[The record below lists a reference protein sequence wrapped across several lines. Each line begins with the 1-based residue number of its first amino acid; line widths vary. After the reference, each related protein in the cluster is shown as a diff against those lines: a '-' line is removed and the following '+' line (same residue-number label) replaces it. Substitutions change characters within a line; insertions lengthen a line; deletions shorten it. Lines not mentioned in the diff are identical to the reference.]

1 LRHALAAAAGNDEC
15 EMNSLHQVSCFI
27 DGKEEAGRDYFEKHY
42 PATGEIIAR
51 VVESDRAQV
60 DRAVEAAR
68 TALAGPW
75 KKTTMLERAAFLERL
90 ADKLDER
97 IDELVEEEIRDTGKP
112 ITATRSIEIPRAI
125 ANFRSFAAIAREEH
139 LKSFETKTLAGVAQ
153 NTILRQP
160 IGTIGIVAPWNLPL
174 LLLTWKVAPALV
186 CGNTIVVKPS
196 EHSPRTAVLLAKI
209 AHEAGLPHGV
219 LNVVHG
225 HGHNAAGSFLVS
237 HPAIGA
243 ITFTG
248 ETRTGE
254 AIMKAAATGP
264 RPVSLELGGKNAAVI
279 FDDADFEAAATGT
292 VRSMFDNCGQ
302 VCLTTE
308 RIFVHRKIF
317 EPFVERL
324 AVLTKQLVPGDPL
337 EASTTLGPAIS
348 DIQRDKVLDFYRRAA
363 ADGANIVTGGDV
375 LDMPAPFAKGYWVAP
390 TIWTGLP
397 DDADVC
403 RKEVFGPCGHV
414 SVFDDDDEVVRRVN
428 DSHYGLASAIWTKNA
443 QRASRVAA
451 EIEAGT
457 VWVNCWRVR
466 DERAAFGGFKRS
478 GIGREGGSWSLDFYS
493 ELKTVCTYAA

>member
-1 LRHALAAAAGNDEC
+1 VPSRRGDQEWK
-15 EMNSLHQVSCFI
+15 MNSLDVIPCFI
-27 DGKEEAGRDYFEKHY
+27 DGKTEEGRSYFEKRY
-42 PATGEIIAR
+42 PATGQPSAK
-51 VVESDRAQV
+51 VVESDLPQV

-68 TALAGPW
+68 AALSGPW

-112 ITATRSIEIPRAI
+112 IAAPRNAEIPRAI
-125 ANFRSFAAIAREEH
+125 ANFRAFAAIAREDH
-139 LKSFETKTLAGVAQ
+139 LKSFQTKMLTGGVAE

-160 IGTIGIVAPWNLPL
+160 IGVIGIVAPWNLPL

-186 CGNTIVVKPS
+186 CGNAIVVKPS
-196 EHSPRTAVLLAKI
+196 EHSPRTAVLLARI
-209 AHEAGLPHGV
+209 AHEAGLPRGL

-225 HGHNAAGSFLVS
+225 HGSDAAGSFLVS
-237 HPAIGA
+237 HPDVNA

-254 AIMKAAATGP
+254 AIMKAAATVP
-264 RPVSLELGGKNAAVI
+264 RPVSLELGGKNAAVM
-279 FDDADFEAAATGT
+279 FDDADFEAAAAGT

-324 AVLTKQLVPGDPL
+324 ASLTKKLQPGDPR
-337 EASTTLGPAIS
+337 AAATTLGPAIS
-348 DIQRDKVLDFYRRAA
+348 DIQRDKVLGFYRRAA
-363 ADGANIVTGGDV
+363 ADGAHVVTGGDV
-375 LDMPAPFAKGYWVAP
+375 LQMPAPFADGYWVAP

-397 DDADVC
+397 DEADVC
-403 RKEVFGPCGHV
+403 RKEVFGPCGHI
-414 SVFDDDDEVVRRVN
+414 SVFDDDDEVVSRVN
-428 DSHYGLASAIWTKNA
+428 NSSYGLASSVWTRNMN
-443 QRASRVAA
+443 RARKVAA

-478 GIGREGGSWSLDFYS
+478 GIGREGGAWSLDFYS
-493 ELKTVCTYAA
+493 ELKTVCSYAA

>member
-1 LRHALAAAAGNDEC
+1 MMQNLD
-15 EMNSLHQVSCFI
+15 VITCFI
-27 DGKEEAGRDYFEKHY
+27 DGRSEQGSNYFDKHY
-42 PATGEIIAR
+42 PATGQVVAK

-68 TALAGPW
+68 KALTGPW

-90 ADKLDER
+90 ADKLDEH

-112 ITATRSIEIPRAI
+112 ITATRNIEIPRAI
-125 ANFRSFAAIAREEH
+125 ANFRAFAAIAREDH
-139 LKSFETKTLAGVAQ
+139 LKPFQTNMLSGGVAD
-153 NTILRQP
+153 NMVLRQP
-160 IGTIGIVAPWNLPL
+160 IGVIGIVAPWNLPL

-209 AHEAGLPHGV
+209 AHEAGLPDGV

-225 HGHNAAGSFLVS
+225 HGADAAGSFLVS
-237 HPAIGA
+237 HPDVGA

-254 AIMKAAATGP
+254 AIMKAAAMGP
-264 RPVSLELGGKNAAVI
+264 RPVSLELGGKNAALI
-279 FDDADFEAAATGT
+279 FDDADFEAAAAGT

-317 EPFVERL
+317 APFVERL
-324 AVLTKQLVPGDPL
+324 ADLTKKLQPGDPRL
-337 EASTTLGPAIS
+337 AATTLGPAIS
-348 DIQRDKVLDFYRRAA
+348 DIQRDKVLGFYRRAEQ
-363 ADGANIVTGGDV
+363 DGAQIVAGGGA
-375 LDMPAPFAKGYWVAP
+375 LSMPAPFANGYWVAP
-390 TIWTGLP
+390 TIWTGLS
-397 DDADVC
+397 DEAEVC
-403 RKEVFGPCGHV
+403 QREVFGPCGHV
-414 SVFDDDDEVVRRVN
+414 SVFDDDDEVVKRVN
-428 DSHYGLASAIWTKNA
+428 NSSYGLASTVWTKNME
-443 QRASRVAA
+443 RAGRVAA

-478 GIGREGGSWSLDFYS
+478 GIGREGGAWSLDFYS
-493 ELKTVCTYAA
+493 ELKTVCIHAA